1 MGESLPLR
9 TQNRKE
15 KMTQTLSD
23 KRVFVTGGASGIG
36 RAIVIAFVERGAR
49 VAFCD
54 VNETAARSLLERYPQ
69 LIFYPAD
76 VTDAEV
82 LNRVVNTVI
91 NQFGDIDI
99 LINNVGISEF
109 SPLVETSIEQFDRIL
124 STNLRPVFITSRALA
139 IHRNT
144 PAGRAAYGRIIN
156 IASTRYLQSEPGSEG
171 YAASK
176 GGIVSLTHA
185 LAISLSD
192 YRITVNAISPGWI
205 QNSDYDQLKTSDHAQ
220 HPSGRVGRPEDIARL
235 CLFLCEPENDFVNG
249 QNITVDGGMTKKMIY
264 EE

>member
-1 MGESLPLR
+1 MR
-9 TQNRKE
+9 C
-15 KMTQTLSD
+15 
-23 KRVFVTGGASGIG
+23 
-36 RAIVIAFVERGAR
+36 ERDR
-49 VAFCD
+49 
-54 VNETAARSLLERYPQ
+54 RL
-69 LIFYPAD
+69 
-76 VTDAEV
+76 
-82 LNRVVNTVI
+82 
-91 NQFGDIDI
+91 GDIDI

-144 PAGRAAYGRIIN
+144 PARALAIHRNTPVGRAAYGRIIN

-205 QNSDYDQLKTSDHAQ
+205 QNSDYDRLKASDHAQ

-235 CLFLCEPENDFVNG
+235 CLFLCESENDFVNGQFVNG